1 MLKFCI
7 TALLLVS
14 SLPLQAAAQ
23 QAATQQATIQED
35 IKMFPAAEPGAQRL
49 VIRLPKLDDE
59 ASRKVEILLSKRLM
73 VDCNRQRLGG
83 ALQQKTLQGWGYSY
97 YQLDQLI
104 GPMSTLMACPNDTKK
119 AAAVPVGGEGYLV
132 RYNSRLPIVL
142 YVPQGLD
149 VQYRIWQPGES
160 LPASVE

>member
-1 MLKFCI
+1 MRKLGI
-7 TALLLVS
+7 TSLLLAC

-23 QAATQQATIQED
+23 QAATQQATTQED

-59 ASRKVEILLSKRLM
+59 ANRKVEILLSKRLM
-73 VDCNRQRLGG
+73 VDCNQQRLGG
-83 ALQQKTLQGWGYSY
+83 TLQQKTLQGWGYNY
-97 YQLDQLI
+97 YQLDKLV
-104 GPMSTLMACPNDTKK
+104 GPMSTMMACPNNTKQE
-119 AAAVPVGGEGYLV
+119 AAVPVGGEGYLV
-132 RYNSRLPIVL
+132 RYNSRLPVVL

-149 VQYRIWQPGES
+149 VQYRIWQPGAA